1 MDGLI
6 ILLPIALLALIFF
19 SGRKRTREA
28 AAVQRQLTPGT
39 EIVTTAGLYATI
51 VEVEDDSVVLES
63 SPGVQSRWARAA
75 VARVTSTA
83 EDAAAA
89 DAAESHDSAAVAAP
103 GTVDADSYAVPDDL
117 SELDA
122 DARDR
127 TEAADDK
134 DLDPRAGGSSR
145 GGIDDPGGRRP

>member
-28 AAVQRQLTPGT
+28 AAVQRQLSPGT

-63 SPGVQSRWARAA
+63 SPGVQSRWSRAA

-83 EDAAAA
+83 EDVAAA
-89 DAAESHDSAAVAAP
+89 DAEDSQDAAALGAP
-103 GTVDADSYAVPDDL
+103 GAIDADSYAVPDDL
-117 SELDA
+117 SELDT

-127 TEAADDK
+127 SKASDDR
-134 DLDPRAGGSSR
+134 DLDPRAGGSTR